1 MAMQTFV
8 NLPVK
13 DLKRAREFFTSVGFS
28 FDDQFTD
35 ENATRMIVRRYQE
48 LECWRLANQVKREV
62 YAIIARPRS
71 RKISNF
77 AIKFASQRGLGRA
90 TSPKDLVRFRPA
102 ENARFC
108 EFAKGSLVETD
119 NHILDALDQQYVT
132 KDEWKEL
139 TQLIDRAIGA
149 TTKYI
154 VYLKGPGRFH

>member
-1 MAMQTFV
+1 
-8 NLPVK
+8 
-13 DLKRAREFFTSVGFS
+13 
-28 FDDQFTD
+28 
-35 ENATRMIVRRYQE
+35 MIVRRYQE

-62 YAIIARPRS
+62 YAILARPKVARDFKFCDQIRESARS
-71 RKISNF
+71 GPSNIAEGF
-77 AIKFASQRGLGRA
+77 G
-90 TSPKDLVRFRPA
+90 RFRPA

-154 VYLKGPGRFH
+154 VYLKGPGRLQ

>member
-90 TSPKDLVRFRPA
+90 TSPKDLVDSVQPKTHVFANSRRALWLRPTITFSM
-102 ENARFC
+102 RWISSTSP
-108 EFAKGSLVETD
+108 KTS
-119 NHILDALDQQYVT
+119 
-132 KDEWKEL
+132 
-139 TQLIDRAIGA
+139 
-149 TTKYI
+149 
-154 VYLKGPGRFH
+154 GRS